1 VGTALVRILAAELEP
16 RRPHRRELRAV
27 KRRPKAWVVLAKP
40 PPQSKGNSSLD
51 ERVRARNFGAAR
63 SRAEILAS
71 LGERVTA
78 P

>member
-16 RRPHRRELRAV
+16 RRPERRELRAV
-27 KRRPKAWVVLAKP
+27 KRRPKAWVLLAKP

-63 SRAEILAS
+63 SRAEISAS
-71 LGERVTA
+71 MIERVTA